1 MKKDI
6 SMSKLA
12 IISMSGGLDSATL
25 CAEALNRGYDV
36 FVLNFNYSQK
46 NWVEKYA
53 FTKLLEQFESRDDFE
68 GKIIGHSV
76 LNLNNLFSEFFNL
89 WAEMRE
95 TGKIKKE
102 AKHEF
107 YTPSRNLLFAV
118 VSAVIGEIIALAR
131 DYDEVLIGLGIHQ
144 HTEAA
149 YGEHRN
155 YWDITP
161 EFAKRLENLLKLNN
175 VKKIDLF
182 APFADKFKKDIILRV
197 KELKVPYNSTWTCY
211 NPQQVSRNIWMPCEE
226 CEACVERQL
235 AGEAA
240 GIEDIN
246 KYSIE
251 IRGHAEGDP
260 IGQKTVS

>member
-1 MKKDI
+1 MN
-6 SMSKLA
+6 KLT

-25 CAEALNRGYDV
+25 CAEALDKGYDI
-36 FVLNFNYSQK
+36 FVLNFNYNQK
-46 NWVEKYA
+46 NWIEKYA
-53 FTKLLEQFESRDDFE
+53 FTNLLAHFKLREDFK

-76 LNLNNLFSEFFNL
+76 LSLDSLFSEFFKL
-89 WAEMRE
+89 WAEMRD

-118 VSAVIGEIIALAR
+118 ISAVIGEIVALAQ

-161 EFAKRLENLLKLNN
+161 EFARRLENLLKLND
-175 VKKIDLF
+175 VKKVGLF
-182 APFADKFKKDIILRV
+182 TPFVDKFKEDIVKRA
-197 KELKVPYNSTWTCY
+197 KELKVPYKLTWTCY
-211 NPQQVSRNIWMPCEE
+211 NPQQVSHNAWIPCNK
-226 CEACVERQL
+226 CEACIERQL
-235 AGEAA
+235 AGKAA

-246 KYSIE
+246 DYRIE
-251 IRGHAEGDP
+251 I
-260 IGQKTVS
+260 